1 MSARVFSRRAWG
13 TPAFSLLEVVIA
25 TGLCAG
31 AIGAVLALLPP
42 LLTAMADAEQRTTA
56 LRVVTLLDARWSTA
70 PWAEVVAAVE
80 TGEVWYANASG
91 ARLETAE
98 NAIWAGTAAR
108 PSTDGIIP
116 HFELAA
122 VRDARLSGPAVLVYA
137 VEIRWPAS
145 TGDGHRVT
153 DRSAQ
158 SSLVLLSA
166 RTR

>member
-1 MSARVFSRRAWG
+1 MSARVSSRRAWG

-31 AIGAVLALLPP
+31 AIAAVLALLPL
-42 LLTAMADAEQRTTA
+42 LLTAMADAEQRSTA
-56 LRVVTLLDARWSTA
+56 LRVVTSLDARWSVA

-98 NAIWAGTAAR
+98 NPIWVGSAAGPVTG
-108 PSTDGIIP
+108 GIVP
-116 HFELAA
+116 HFELSA

-145 TGDGHRVT
+145 TGDGRRVT
-153 DRSAQ
+153 NRSAQ
-158 SSLVLLSA
+158 SHLVLLSA

>member
-1 MSARVFSRRAWG
+1 MSARVFSRRTPG

-31 AIGAVLALLPP
+31 AIAAVLALLPS
-42 LLTAMADAEQRTTA
+42 LLSAMADAEQRTTA
-56 LRVVTLLDARWSTA
+56 LRVVTSLDARWNVA

-80 TGEVWYANASG
+80 TGEVWYADASG
-91 ARLETAE
+91 ARLETAG
-98 NAIWAGTAAR
+98 NPLWAAAGS
-108 PSTDGIIP
+108 STGGIVP
-116 HFELAA
+116 HFELSA